1 MPATNLNPSRAS
13 QPAAART
20 KPSPLPPSDGRER
33 IRKMSW
39 AQWHAIPRSLRIER
53 GATRCVMEHT
63 QHGIVLHAVHIT
75 G

>member
-1 MPATNLNPSRAS
+1 MPKANLKTPRTMQRDALSTQALSPNE
-13 QPAAART
+13 AAKA
-20 KPSPLPPSDGRER
+20 KL
-33 IRKMSW
+33 MSW
-39 AQWHAIPRSLRIER
+39 AQWSAIPRKFRIER